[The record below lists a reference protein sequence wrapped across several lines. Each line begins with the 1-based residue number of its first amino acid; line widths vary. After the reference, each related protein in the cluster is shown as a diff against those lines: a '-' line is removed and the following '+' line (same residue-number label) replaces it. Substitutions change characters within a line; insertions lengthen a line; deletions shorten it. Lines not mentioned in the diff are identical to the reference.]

1 MLIFSSQDDIITDRR
16 REEHL
21 SSLFFCAFE
30 RGRSWILVT
39 SLDHLP
45 RGTDQRAQKT
55 NPPNV
60 INSGWDPVLRSQI
73 QDQGHGTSIQK
84 TPIKFMEKKRR
95 KSLSKIL
102 GAYKFYWTAPARSL
116 EEARWRDVNNM
127 SNSSMVM
134 MRRRQQSAPPR
145 T

>member
-1 MLIFSSQDDIITDRR
+1 MDFGDVIRPYLGDPTSEPKRQIPP
-16 REEHL
+16 
-21 SSLFFCAFE
+21 
-30 RGRSWILVT
+30 T
-39 SLDHLP
+39 SLILA
-45 RGTDQRAQKT
+45 GT
-55 NPPNV
+55 
-60 INSGWDPVLRSQI
+60 PVLRSQI